1 MDNTYFDIIDN
12 SHKAY
17 WLGFLWCDGYVWERH
32 RLNTIEY
39 GMKLDLTSSDYEL
52 LTILKNDIGIHTSIK
67 TYSPYKSY
75 KTTNDTCRCS
85 YYNKHLVIT
94 LMDKYG
100 IIPHRTDISKLLN
113 NIPKEFEKD
122 FIRGC
127 LDADGSFS
135 FYHCIDNNCDV
146 LKAAIDFG
154 GTEQLLN
161 FIWNHL
167 LQNNLTSS
175 QQRPKI
181 NQRHKNRDGSFRDMK
196 LCGKQQVRKILSYLY
211 DDADI
216 YLSRKYNKYQQ
227 MKEELNA

>member
-17 WLGFLWCDGYVWERH
+17 WLGFLWCDGYVWKRNRH
-32 RLNTIEY
+32 NTIEY
-39 GMKLDLTSSDYEL
+39 GMKLDLTGSDYEL

-67 TYSPYKSY
+67 TYSSY
-75 KTTNDTCRCS
+75 KNTNKVCRCS
-85 YYNKHLVIT
+85 YYNQHLVTI
-94 LMDKYG
+94 LMNKYG
-100 IIPHRTDISKLLN
+100 IIPHRTDVSKLLT

-135 FYHCIDNNCDV
+135 LYHCIDNNYDNT
-146 LKAAIDFG
+146 LKATIDFG

-167 LQNNLTSS
+167 SQNNLTSS

-181 NQRHKNRDGSFRDMK
+181 NQRHENRDGSFRDMR